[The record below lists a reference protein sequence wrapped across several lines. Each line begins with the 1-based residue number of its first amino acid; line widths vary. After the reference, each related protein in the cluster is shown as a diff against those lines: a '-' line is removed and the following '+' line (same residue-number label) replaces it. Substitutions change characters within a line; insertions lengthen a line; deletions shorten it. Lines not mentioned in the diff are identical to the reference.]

1 MSEVFAVRCPAP
13 ACRKFML
20 VEAADRGTVVQCLV
34 CKAGIQIP
42 AGPPLPVAAR
52 PSATGPYPAVDFAPK

>member
-20 VEAADRGTVVQCLV
+20 VEAADRGTVVPCLI

-42 AGPPLPVAAR
+42 AGPPPPVAAT
-52 PSATGPYPAVDFAPK
+52 PPAAAPYPAVDFAPK

>member
-13 ACRKFML
+13 ACRKYML
-20 VEAADRGTVVQCLV
+20 VEAADRGTVVPCLI

-42 AGPPLPVAAR
+42 AGPPSPSPPAA
-52 PSATGPYPAVDFAPK
+52 GPYPAVDFAPK

>member
-13 ACRKFML
+13 ACRKYML
-20 VEAADRGTVVQCLV
+20 VEAADRGTVVACLI

-42 AGPPLPVAAR
+42 AGPPSPVASSPPA
-52 PSATGPYPAVDFAPK
+52 AGPYPAVDFAPK